1 MPTPAFSVE
10 EIVPS
15 YDEAALPFPNDDEF
29 FLGTL
34 LDLKVNPDTHI
45 SHVGSV
51 DELVRLRLFY
61 GCIEKMLPSMCRFAK
76 YTADTEWPANAK
88 DKNLHPNGGSVTH
101 CVAQWDSVGVR
112 SEKDF
117 LKALIP
123 NHNAID
129 ALDLTY
135 LTCDFVGFH
144 DDVQLAEEKNRGVLA
159 ILLNAPYGCQI
170 VTNGTHITQAEVG
183 GVYLMDD
190 LSEHAVFPTRVMP
203 ESEINGLTG
212 DAEHVKRYVNE
223 TAMSFALY
231 TYYY

>member
-1 MPTPAFSVE
+1 MSTPAFPAE

-34 LDLKVNPDTHI
+34 LDLKVDPDTHI

-51 DELVRLRLFY
+51 DELIRLRLFY
-61 GCIEKMLPSMCRFAK
+61 GCMNRMVPPLCWFAK
-76 YTADTEWPANAK
+76 GSGDAGWPAEAK
-88 DKNLHPNGGSVTH
+88 DKVMHPNGNAVTQ
-101 CVAQWDSVGVR
+101 CISQWDSMGTLVD
-112 SEKDF
+112 KDF
-117 LKALIP
+117 LKDLVP
-123 NHNAID
+123 NRDAIES
-129 ALDLTY
+129 LDLTY
-135 LTCDFVGFH
+135 LICDFVGFH
-144 DDVQLAEEKNRGVLA
+144 DDIKLAEEKNRGVLA

-170 VTNGTHITQAEVG
+170 VTNGTHVTQAEVG

-190 LSEHAVFPTRVMP
+190 LSEHAVFPTRRMP
-203 ESEINGLTG
+203 ETEINGLTG
-212 DAEHVKRYVNE
+212 DVEYVDRYANE